1 MLVLDVELERVL
13 AVLDDIDS
21 NASLEFGS
29 ESGENVIPE
38 FFEPGQDSLLLH
50 ELFVAVEDA
59 DTELLGLLT
68 EVLRGLEQVHRRSY
82 RSSRGGRMRQR

>member
-59 DTELLGLLT
+59 DTELLGLL
-68 EVLRGLEQVHRRSY
+68 RGLEQVHRRSY